1 MKLLSSGYEEDY
13 PLSPVFTQDFVPD
26 TQSWSSAFVPVQSA
40 TGSVETGR
48 KVRASFTALGLA
60 VSLGAAG
67 ALAPSSE
74 AADSWQL
81 AALPAVS
88 GDVEPLPSFGSSRPE
103 GAAASYHTVLDG
115 ETIWDI
121 AQQHGVEIDDI
132 KAVNGIAE
140 DQVIQAGQV
149 LKVPA
154 VVASHMQTAVVL
166 EPPQALEGSVAAD
179 AVSESQETD
188 ASASDLE
195 LDTLK
200 ASDAS
205 ATASYDLTA
214 FLTPRQPE
222 VAAQEEI
229 AVSLEAQDAM
239 PSAVNSESMAAV
251 TVESEP
257 TWPDTA
263 LESLPAPQPTTDKA
277 EILAK
282 VPAAEAAPVELYTFG
297 DATRVHQVDAGET
310 IWSIANSY
318 GIDPK
323 VLQRANQ
330 LSDPDV
336 IVAGE
341 ALTIPDERSLVIQSG
356 TEWLSERLIEDEQ
369 SLAMAAPSVQSDEEV
384 QAADKSSES
393 IALEP
398 SDASVEASEQP
409 GTIAAIADP
418 FVEDLLS
425 EVSEA
430 SRSSSNAA
438 STSVAQ
444 YSTEIGEVFD
454 AGADDVEQSISIA
467 DSTAEVAVNPQF
479 SDERDATLAEPNDSS
494 VLAEEELL
502 AAAPLGSE
510 VYAPVI
516 ENPVGQVVTPEMPI
530 LPSEDEYLPEA
541 PNRFDGYMWPAQGV
555 LTSGYGWRWGR
566 MHQGVDIA
574 GPVGT
579 PIYAAGAGVVVSSGW
594 NSGGYGNMV
603 DVRHPDGSLT
613 RYAHNSRLMVSPG
626 QQVRQGQQ
634 IAEMGSTGF
643 STGPHLHF
651 EIHIPSQGAVNPIAL
666 LPGR

>member
-1 MKLLSSGYEEDY
+1 M
-13 PLSPVFTQDFVPD
+13 SPVFTQDFVPD

-166 EPPQALEGSVAAD
+166 ETPQALEGSVAVD
-179 AVSESQETD
+179 AVSELQETE

-214 FLTPRQPE
+214 FLTPQQPE
-222 VAAQEEI
+222 APTQEEI

-239 PSAVNSESMAAV
+239 PSAVDSESMAAV
-251 TVESEP
+251 AAEPEP

-263 LESLPAPQPTTDKA
+263 LESLPASEQTADKA

-282 VPAAEAAPVELYTFG
+282 IPAVAASPVELYTLS
-297 DATRVHQVDAGET
+297 DETLVHQVDAGET
-310 IWSIANSY
+310 IWSIARNY

-356 TEWLSERLIEDEQ
+356 TEWLNERSIEDES
-369 SLAMAAPSVQSDEEV
+369 SLAMATPSIQPEEA
-384 QAADKSSES
+384 QTADKSSES
-393 IALEP
+393 VVLEP
-398 SDASVEASEQP
+398 SSALVDPAEEP
-409 GTIAAIADP
+409 GTINAISDP

-425 EVSEA
+425 EVAEA
-430 SRSSSNAA
+430 SRSSL
-438 STSVAQ
+438 STTFTSTAQ
-444 YSTEIGEVFD
+444 YSTEIAEVFD
-454 AGADDVEQSISIA
+454 ADADNVEQPISIA
-467 DSTAEVAVNPQF
+467 DSTSEVAVNPQF
-479 SDERDATLAEPNDSS
+479 SDERDATLAELEEGS

-510 VYAPVI
+510 VYSPII

-566 MHQGVDIA
+566 MHRGVDIA

-579 PIYAAGAGVVVSSGW
+579 PIYAAGAGVVVTSGW

-666 LPGR
+666 LPSR

>member
-26 TQSWSSAFVPVQSA
+26 TQSWSSAFVSVQSA

-60 VSLGAAG
+60 LSFGAAG

-88 GDVEPLPSFGSSRPE
+88 GDIEPLPSFGSSRPE

-121 AQQHGVEIDDI
+121 DQQHGVEIDDI
-132 KAVNGIAE
+132 KAANGIAG

-166 EPPQALEGSVAAD
+166 ETPQTLEGSVAAD
-179 AVSESQETD
+179 GVSEPQETE
-188 ASASDLE
+188 ASAAGLE
-195 LDTLK
+195 LDALK

-205 ATASYDLTA
+205 TTAAYDLTA
-214 FLTPRQPE
+214 FLTPQQPE
-222 VAAQEEI
+222 ASTQEEI

-239 PSAVNSESMAAV
+239 PSAVDSESMAAV
-251 TVESEP
+251 AVEPEP

-282 VPAAEAAPVELYTFG
+282 VPAAEAAPVELYTLS
-297 DATRVHQVDAGET
+297 DETLVHQVDAGET
-310 IWSIANSY
+310 IWSIARNY

-330 LSDPDV
+330 LSNPDV

-356 TEWLSERLIEDEQ
+356 TEWLNERLIEDEQ
-369 SLAMAAPSVQSDEEV
+369 SLAMAVPSLQSEEV

-393 IALEP
+393 MALEP
-398 SDASVEASEQP
+398 SDVLVDASEQP
-409 GTIAAIADP
+409 GTIEAIADP

-425 EVSEA
+425 EVAEA
-430 SRSSSNAA
+430 SRSNLNATP
-438 STSVAQ
+438 TSAAQ
-444 YSTEIGEVFD
+444 YSTEIAEVFD
-454 AGADDVEQSISIA
+454 ADADDVEQSISID
-467 DSTAEVAVNPQF
+467 DSTAEFAVNPQF

-510 VYAPVI
+510 VYSPVI

-566 MHQGVDIA
+566 MHRGVDIA

-579 PIYAAGAGVVVSSGW
+579 PIYAAGAGVVVTSGW

>member
-40 TGSVETGR
+40 TGSVETSR

-60 VSLGAAG
+60 LSFGAAG

-88 GDVEPLPSFGSSRPE
+88 GNVEPLPSFGSSRPE
-103 GAAASYHTVLDG
+103 GASASYHTVLNG
-115 ETIWDI
+115 ETVWDI

-154 VVASHMQTAVVL
+154 VVASHMQTAVVV
-166 EPPQALEGSVAAD
+166 ETPPALEGTVADGTA
-179 AVSESQETD
+179 SESQETEV
-188 ASASDLE
+188 SASDLE

-200 ASDAS
+200 ASATS
-205 ATASYDLTA
+205 ATAAYDLTA
-214 FLTPRQPE
+214 FLTPQQPE
-222 VAAQEEI
+222 TPTQEEI

-239 PSAVNSESMAAV
+239 PSAVDSESMAAV
-251 TVESEP
+251 AAKPEP

-263 LESLPAPQPTTDKA
+263 LESLLAPEQTTDKA

-282 VPAAEAAPVELYTFG
+282 IPAVAASPVELYTLS
-297 DATRVHQVDAGET
+297 DETLVHQVDAGET
-310 IWSIANSY
+310 IWSIARNY

-356 TEWLSERLIEDEQ
+356 TEWLNERLIEDES
-369 SLAMAAPSVQSDEEV
+369 SLAMATPSIQPEEA
-384 QAADKSSES
+384 QATDKSSES
-393 IALEP
+393 VVLEP
-398 SDASVEASEQP
+398 SSALVDPAEEP
-409 GTIAAIADP
+409 GTINAIADP

-425 EVSEA
+425 EVAEA
-430 SRSSSNAA
+430 SRSNLNAT
-438 STSVAQ
+438 STSAAQ
-444 YSTEIGEVFD
+444 YSTEIAEVFD
-454 AGADDVEQSISIA
+454 ADADNVEQSISIA
-467 DSTAEVAVNPQF
+467 DSTSEVAVNPQF
-479 SDERDATLAEPNDSS
+479 SDERDATLAEPEEGS

-510 VYAPVI
+510 VYSPII

-566 MHQGVDIA
+566 MHRGVDIA

-579 PIYAAGAGVVVSSGW
+579 PIYAAGAGVVVTSGW

-666 LPGR
+666 LPSR